1 MTSLSQRFRPSR
13 TLGVARHIPYAMPA
27 IQKRPNNR
35 NDQHSKQQKSQ
46 MPSQCMSG
54 ACLHAT
60 GRGSSVQLGG
70 NICTE
75 ACKEQ
80 HIQLRSGAEHTNKL
94 KSLTN
99 FCLWLHRMTS
109 TCLALPL
116 IFSMFQSHL
125 HIFHCFWPQIFCDFS
140 ISSASTARLGP
151 FIPRQK
157 LNLATW
163 SCGEKLGQIS
173 SNAIGS
179 INVSCGSLNKLN
191 RVHHGKSLLDST
203 PRFEMNAVC
212 SPIHSEDFW
221 CHL

>member
-1 MTSLSQRFRPSR
+1 MTSVSQRFRPSR

-27 IQKRPNNR
+27 IQKRPNKR
-35 NDQHSKQQKSQ
+35 NDQHTKQQKSQ
-46 MPSQCMSG
+46 MPSQCMSR

-80 HIQLRSGAEHTNKL
+80 HIQLRSGAEHTNML

-99 FCLWLHRMTS
+99 FCLWLHRMS

-125 HIFHCFWPQIFCDFS
+125 HISIVFDPKFS
-140 ISSASTARLGP
+140 VTSRSPLHLQRG
-151 FIPRQK
+151 
-157 LNLATW
+157 
-163 SCGEKLGQIS
+163 
-173 SNAIGS
+173 
-179 INVSCGSLNKLN
+179 
-191 RVHHGKSLLDST
+191 LDPSF
-203 PRFEMNAVC
+203 PGR
-212 SPIHSEDFW
+212 S
-221 CHL
+221 